1 MGQSPN
7 VTSDRRRNG
16 RTSPNI
22 KASLRLKSGQE
33 THTKRERERERESA
47 KDEFELCDEG
57 RSDFLLDVPF
67 DLRYY
72 AIFLLVPE

>member
-33 THTKRERERERESA
+33 THTKRERERERER
-47 KDEFELCDEG
+47 ECQ
-57 RSDFLLDVPF
+57 R
-67 DLRYY
+67 
-72 AIFLLVPE
+72 